1 MFHVRL
7 AGVCI
12 RVENRFDA
20 VQKQYSAFLC
30 PQEDAPAFCVSA
42 SEAECRAE
50 SIVPA
55 YGEAIS
61 LCRKISAG
69 LLTQDVLLLHAAAI
83 DMASEGYLFSGRS
96 GIGKTTHIR
105 LWQQAFGDAVRV
117 INGDKP
123 LLRFEADQLMAYGS
137 PWRGKELLGC
147 NAKAPVKALCFLEQ
161 ASENR
166 LERLS
171 AEDAMERLFH
181 QVLVPQQA
189 AGMEKLLT
197 LMERILMRIPCY
209 ILYCRPDEQAARIA
223 WEGLKEAGGC

>member
-12 RVENRFDA
+12 QVENCFDA

-55 YGEAIS
+55 YGETIS

-83 DMASEGYLFSGRS
+83 DMAGEGYLFAGRS

-105 LWQQAFGDAVRV
+105 LWQQAFGDGVRV

-123 LLRFEADQLMAYGS
+123 LLRFEADQLMVYGS
-137 PWRGKELLGC
+137 PWRGKEQLGC
-147 NAKAPVKALCFLEQ
+147 KAKAPVKALCFLEQ
-161 ASENR
+161 AKENR
-166 LERLS
+166 LVRITPEQ
-171 AEDAMERLFH
+171 AMERLFH
-181 QVLVPQQA
+181 QVLMPQRA
-189 AGMEKLLT
+189 DGMEKLLA
-197 LMERILMRIPCY
+197 LVERILMNAPCY
-209 ILYCRPDEQAARIA
+209 VLHCRPDEQAARIA
-223 WEGLKEAGGC
+223 WEGLKEASGC